1 MCTLTFAMR
10 IRIEAKPCRC
20 DVTAAALY
28 SCHLILLICSG
39 VGMTESNF
47 YTDKTLYFMHM
58 KVLCEREGANDLF
71 NESG

>member
-1 MCTLTFAMR
+1 MQCVAVPRLSIYLERLATPR
-10 IRIEAKPCRC
+10 
-20 DVTAAALY
+20 
-28 SCHLILLICSG
+28 LICSG